1 VASNRGALDCEA
13 TQMTTPEIPQYRGY
27 DIVPTRQWS
36 SWCAGIYPT
45 RADLPILPRS
55 TLSILAPRKAD
66 AIAEAKRTI
75 DHILSRSPAV
85 LRIR

>member
-1 VASNRGALDCEA
+1 
-13 TQMTTPEIPQYRGY
+13 MTTAQISQYRGY

-55 TLSILAPRKAD
+55 TLSALVPRKAD

-75 DHILSRSPAV
+75 DRILSHRDNVAEEGRPWP
-85 LRIR
+85 

>member
-1 VASNRGALDCEA
+1 MSTL
-13 TQMTTPEIPQYRGY
+13 QIPQYRGY

-45 RADLPILPRS
+45 RADLPIVPQS
-55 TLSILAPRKAD
+55 TLSTLVPRKAD

-75 DHILSRSPAV
+75 DHILSR
-85 LRIR
+85 RG

>member
-1 VASNRGALDCEA
+1 
-13 TQMTTPEIPQYRGY
+13 MTTAQISQYRGY
-27 DIVPTRQWS
+27 DIIPTRQWS

-55 TLSILAPRKAD
+55 TLSVLVSRKAD

-75 DHILSRSPAV
+75 DQILSHRDNVSEEDRSWP
-85 LRIR
+85 